1 MRAKGADAGTDT
13 ETEKGAD
20 GGADA
25 GGDARMDAGAAQGA
39 SAGKKPRKN
48 ISLALQGGGSHGAF
62 TWGVLDRLLED
73 EELSIEA
80 ISGTSAG
87 AMNAA
92 VVTSGV
98 ARGGYEG
105 ARADL
110 ETFWRAVSEAAR
122 FSPLQRSPIDILF
135 GNWSLENSLAYMWL
149 DMSAKM
155 FSPYDL
161 NPAGDNPLA
170 AILTEVVDF
179 KALNSSPAK
188 LFITATNVETGQGR
202 VFRNPDITV
211 DVLLASACLPTIYKA
226 VEIDGVPYW
235 DGGYTGNP
243 SLGPLVLEC
252 GSDDT
257 VLVQI
262 NPVRRPGVPK
272 TSREIANRLNE
283 VSFNSSLMKELRMI
297 SILRKDAPEHMCEAA
312 KWGAMR
318 MHCIAS
324 EDMLDLDHSSKLNA
338 EWSFMTMLR
347 DLGREAAS
355 AFLSRHRRD
364 IGVRPSLDL
373 DLFAPDYTS

>member
-1 MRAKGADAGTDT
+1 MT
-13 ETEKGAD
+13 EG
-20 GGADA
+20 
-25 GGDARMDAGAAQGA
+25 
-39 SAGKKPRKN
+39 GKKTTTTKPKSSSTSKNPRKH

-73 EELSIEA
+73 EEITVEA

-92 VVTSGV
+92 VVTSGF
-98 ARGGYEG
+98 AKGGYDQ
-105 ARADL
+105 AREDL
-110 ETFWRAVSEAAR
+110 EVFWRAVSDAAR

-170 AILTEVVDF
+170 AILNDVVDF
-179 KALNSSPAK
+179 KALNESPAK

-226 VEIDGVPYW
+226 IEIDGVPYW
-235 DGGYTGNP
+235 DGGYSGNP
-243 SLGPLVLEC
+243 SLGPLVREC
-252 GSDDT
+252 GADDT

-262 NPVRRPGVPK
+262 NPVKRSGVPK
-272 TSREIANRLNE
+272 SSRDIANRLNE

-297 SILRKDAPEHMCEAA
+297 SILSKDAPEHVCEAS

-324 EDMLDLDHSSKLNA
+324 EAMLELDHTSKLNA
-338 EWSFMTMLR
+338 EWDFMTMLR
-347 DLGREAAS
+347 DMGRDATGN
-355 AFLSRHRRD
+355 FLKKHRGD

-373 DLFAPDYTS
+373 DLFAPDYT

>member
-1 MRAKGADAGTDT
+1 MT
-13 ETEKGAD
+13 ESGKKTTATKSKSSS
-20 GGADA
+20 
-25 GGDARMDAGAAQGA
+25 A
-39 SAGKKPRKN
+39 SKKPRKH

-73 EELSIEA
+73 EEITVEA

-92 VVTSGV
+92 VVTSGF
-98 ARGGYEG
+98 AKGGYDQ
-105 ARADL
+105 AREDL
-110 ETFWRAVSEAAR
+110 EVFWRAVSDAAR

-170 AILTEVVDF
+170 AILDDVVDF
-179 KALNSSPAK
+179 KALNESPAK

-226 VEIDGVPYW
+226 IEIDGVPYW
-235 DGGYTGNP
+235 DGGYSGNP
-243 SLGPLVLEC
+243 SLGPLVREC

-262 NPVRRPGVPK
+262 NPVKRSGVPK
-272 TSREIANRLNE
+272 SSRDIANRLNE

-297 SILRKDAPEHMCEAA
+297 SILRKDAPEHVCEAS

-324 EDMLDLDHSSKLNA
+324 EAMLELDHTSKLNA
-338 EWSFMTMLR
+338 EWDFMTMLR
-347 DLGREAAS
+347 DMGRDAAGN
-355 AFLSRHRRD
+355 FLKKHRGD

-373 DLFAPDYTS
+373 DLFAPDYT

>member
-1 MRAKGADAGTDT
+1 MSESAKKSTAKSKANGRGSANGKTNGKANGNG
-13 ETEKGAD
+13 K
-20 GGADA
+20 
-25 GGDARMDAGAAQGA
+25 AR
-39 SAGKKPRKN
+39 KPRKH

-73 EELSIEA
+73 EEITVEA

-92 VVTSGV
+92 VVTSGF
-98 ARGGYEG
+98 AKGGYEG
-105 ARADL
+105 ARIDL

-149 DMSAKM
+149 DMSARV

-170 AILTEVVDF
+170 AILNEVVDF
-179 KALNSSPAK
+179 RALNESPAK
-188 LFITATNVETGQGR
+188 LFVTATNVETGQGR

-226 VEIDGVPYW
+226 IEIDGVPYW
-235 DGGYTGNP
+235 DGGYSGNP
-243 SLGPLVLEC
+243 SLGPLVREC

-262 NPVRRPGVPK
+262 NPVKRPGVPK
-272 TSREIANRLNE
+272 SSREIANRLNE

-297 SILRKDAPEHMCEAA
+297 AILRHDAPTHACEAS

-324 EDMLDLDHSSKLNA
+324 DVMLELDQSSKLNA
-338 EWSFMTMLR
+338 EWDFMTMLR
-347 DLGREAAS
+347 DKGREAA
-355 AFLSRHRRD
+355 AKFLRKHRGD
-364 IGVRPSLDL
+364 IGERPTLDL
-373 DLFAPDYTS
+373 DLFAPD